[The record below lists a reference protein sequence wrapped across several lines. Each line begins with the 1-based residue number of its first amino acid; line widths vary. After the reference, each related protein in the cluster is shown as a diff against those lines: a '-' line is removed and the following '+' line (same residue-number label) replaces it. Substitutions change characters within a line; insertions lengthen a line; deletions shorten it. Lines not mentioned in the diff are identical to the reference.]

1 MNTINESK
9 VRTFPFYKDENYTV
23 YEDGRMY
30 SHYKNKFLK
39 PTITHKKQVQFG
51 KRGSVARVLWQSVH
65 GELDGG
71 TVVSFKDGD
80 STNVA
85 LSNLYVRTY
94 SEMNV
99 SNHAIDSRQ
108 YSSILLDD
116 KKIQFLLESIK
127 NNVRLAD
134 IAEELDCCPSHLRS
148 ILMGRS
154 VKWFAKKYG
163 PFDYY
168 EPIRK
173 IHEMTGNYA
182 GRSKKK
188 TQCYTPYKHKH
199 GSRKPAVIKDLCFG
213 LKSAVCNIN
222 SIADI
227 KHKFDISTYQAV
239 KLKHCV
245 KGEKA

>member
-9 VRTFPFYKDENYTV
+9 VRTVPFYKDENYTV

-39 PTITHKKQVQFG
+39 PTVTYKKQALYG
-51 KRGSVARVLWQSVH
+51 KHGSISRIVWQSFH
-65 GELDGG
+65 GELDSH

-80 STNVA
+80 TTNYA
-85 LSNLYVRTY
+85 LSNLYIRTY

-99 SNHAIDSRQ
+99 SNHAIDSRK
-108 YSSILLDD
+108 YPNMLLDD

-134 IAEELDCCPSHLRS
+134 IAKELDCSGGHLRL

-154 VKWFAKKYG
+154 AKWFFNKYG

-173 IHEMTGNYA
+173 THEMTGKYK
-182 GRSKKK
+182 RKS
-188 TQCYTPYKHKH
+188 QCYTPYKHKH
-199 GSRKPAVIKDLCFG
+199 GSRKPAVIKDLCMG

-239 KLKHCV
+239 KLKQCV
-245 KGEKA
+245 KGDKA

>member
-9 VRTFPFYKDENYTV
+9 VRTFPYYKDENYTV

-30 SHYKNKFLK
+30 SHISNKFLK
-39 PTITHKKQVQFG
+39 PTFTSTKQVIYG
-51 KRGSVARVLWQSVH
+51 KHGPIARIVWQSVH
-65 GELDGG
+65 GELDDR

-80 STNVA
+80 TTNYA

-94 SEMNV
+94 REMNA
-99 SNHAIDSRQ
+99 SNHTGGSRQ
-108 YSSILLDD
+108 YPSMLLDD
-116 KKIQFLLESIK
+116 KKIQFLLEGIK
-127 NNVRLAD
+127 NNVSLAE
-134 IAEELDCCPSHLRS
+134 IAEELDCSSGHLRA
-148 ILMGRS
+148 ILQGRA

-163 PFDYY
+163 PFEDY

-173 IHEMTGNYA
+173 NHVMTGKYV
-182 GRSKKK
+182 GRNKKK
-188 TQCYTPYKHKH
+188 SECYTPYKHKH
-199 GSRKPAVIKDLCFG
+199 GSRKPAVIKEMCTG

-222 SIADI
+222 SITGI

-239 KLKHCV
+239 KLKQCV

>member
-9 VRTFPFYKDENYTV
+9 VRTVPFYKDENYTV

-30 SHYKNKFLK
+30 SHFTNKFLK
-39 PTITHKKQVQFG
+39 PTFTKNKQAIYG
-51 KRGSVARVLWQSVH
+51 KHGSIARIVWQSMH
-65 GELDGG
+65 GELDGN

-80 STNVA
+80 TTNYA
-85 LSNLYVRTY
+85 LSNLYIRTY
-94 SEMNV
+94 SEMNA
-99 SNHAIDSRQ
+99 SSHAGGSRQ
-108 YSSILLDD
+108 YPSMLLDD
-116 KKIQFLLESIK
+116 KKIQFLLESLK
-127 NNVRLAD
+127 NNVSLAD
-134 IAEELDCCPSHLRS
+134 IAQELDCSGVHLRA
-148 ILMGRS
+148 ILTGRV

-173 IHEMTGNYA
+173 THEMTGKYVGMN
-182 GRSKKK
+182 KKK
-188 TQCYTPYKHKH
+188 SQCYTPYKHKH
-199 GSRKPAVIKDLCFG
+199 GSRKPAVIKELCFG

-239 KLKHCV
+239 KLKQCV
-245 KGEKA
+245 KF

>member
-1 MNTINESK
+1 MNTINDSK

-39 PTITHKKQVQFG
+39 PTITYKKQVQFG

-65 GELDGG
+65 GELDEG

-99 SNHAIDSRQ
+99 SNHAIDSRR
-108 YSSILLDD
+108 YPSILLDD

-127 NNVRLAD
+127 NNVSLAE
-134 IAEELDCCPSHLRS
+134 IAKELDYCSGYLRS
-148 ILMGRS
+148 ILMGRA
-154 VKWFAKKYG
+154 VKWFYDKYG

-173 IHEMTGNYA
+173 THEMTGNYA

-199 GSRKPAVIKDLCFG
+199 GSRKPSVIRKQLNSLKSKLSKKMSVRDIKDKFNTDVYT
-213 LKSAVCNIN
+213 AVQLARLVQ
-222 SIADI
+222 S
-227 KHKFDISTYQAV
+227 
-239 KLKHCV
+239 
-245 KGEKA
+245 